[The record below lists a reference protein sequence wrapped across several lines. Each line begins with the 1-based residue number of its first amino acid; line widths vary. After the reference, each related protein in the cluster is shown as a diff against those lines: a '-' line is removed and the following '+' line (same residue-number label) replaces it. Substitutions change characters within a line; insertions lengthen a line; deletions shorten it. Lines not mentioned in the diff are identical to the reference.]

1 MQTVMLAV
9 ICVSCVL
16 LSPQVDAEARTLQ
29 VGKLAMACFLQHQA
43 LMQPELP
50 GLCPVRTKHSL
61 TLSHR
66 AGTGIAQ
73 RSVLGTLPC

>member
-9 ICVSCVL
+9 VCVPCVL

-29 VGKLAMACFLQHQA
+29 VGKLAMACFVQHQA
-43 LMQPELP
+43 LMQQELP
-50 GLCPVRTKHSL
+50 GLCPVCTEHSS

-66 AGTGIAQ
+66 AGTGE
-73 RSVLGTLPC
+73 R